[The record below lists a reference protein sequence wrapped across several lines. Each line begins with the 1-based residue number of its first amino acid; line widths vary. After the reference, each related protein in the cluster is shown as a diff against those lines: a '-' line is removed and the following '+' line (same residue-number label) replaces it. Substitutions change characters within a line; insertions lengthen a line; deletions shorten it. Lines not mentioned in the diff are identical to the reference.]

1 MYDKIYAIISAIA
14 DNYGFDADEAMELV
28 EEQVSAVVESSK
40 PVKAE
45 KPVKEKAAP
54 KKAVEKVEEENE
66 DVKKTRHNIE
76 LWEKKLEAG
85 NVKDRDAHVA
95 KIEKEK
101 AKLAKLLA
109 KAAPVKEEKPTK
121 AAAKAAPVKEEKPV
135 EVAPE
140 KDNRRIKRFSPAQK
154 KLLEEALEASEVD
167 FSDPKDFES
176 KKQQLVDFVNKMTDA
191 EYKLVSQA
199 DHFKNFAKSLKT
211 HEEAVKSIPSQEDG
225 CGAGC
230 VSCFRCAEHVSVT
243 TEELRSVNMLVETG
257 LSPAS
262 FWDADKL
269 RFVDGPD
276 QDSDEDMS
284 EVAFE
289 GKTYA
294 VGDNTGRVYEVV
306 GDNDVFVGFKG
317 VGKFKTLV

>member
-1 MYDKIYAIISAIA
+1 MYDQIYAIISAIA

-40 PVKAE
+40 PAKAE

-54 KKAVEKVEEENE
+54 KKAAEKVEEESE
-66 DVKKTRHNIE
+66 DVKKTRHNID

-85 NVKDRDAHVA
+85 SVKDRDAHVA

-101 AKLAKLLA
+101 AKLTKLLA
-109 KAAPVKEEKPTK
+109 KAPVKEEKPAK
-121 AAAKAAPVKEEKPV
+121 AAAKAPVKEEKPA
-135 EVAPE
+135 EAPE

-154 KLLEEALEASEVD
+154 KLLEEALTASEVD
-167 FSDPKDFES
+167 FSDPKDFEN
-176 KKQQLVDFVNKMTDA
+176 KKQQLIDLVNKMTDA

-199 DHFKNFAKSLKT
+199 DHFKNFAKSLSARQGGET
-211 HEEAVKSIPSQEDG
+211 AVSEEE

-243 TEELRSVNMLVETG
+243 TEELRGVKMLVETG

-262 FWDADKL
+262 FWDADNL
-269 RFVDGPD
+269 RFVDGPA

-284 EVAFE
+284 EVGFE

-317 VGKFKTLV
+317 VGKFKMLA

>member
-1 MYDKIYAIISAIA
+1 MYDRIYAIISAIA

-28 EEQVSAVVESSK
+28 EEQVSVIVESSK
-40 PVKAE
+40 PAKAE

-54 KKAVEKVEEENE
+54 KKAVEKIEEESE
-66 DVKKTRHNIE
+66 DVKKTRHNID

-85 NVKDRDAHVA
+85 SVKDRDAHVA

-101 AKLAKLLA
+101 AKLTKLLA
-109 KAAPVKEEKPTK
+109 KAPVKEEKPAK
-121 AAAKAAPVKEEKPV
+121 AAAKAPVKEEKPV
-135 EVAPE
+135 EAPE

-154 KLLEEALEASEVD
+154 KLLEEALTESEVD
-167 FSDPKDFES
+167 FSDPKDFEN
-176 KKQQLVDFVNKMTDA
+176 KKQQLIDLVNKMTDA

-199 DHFKNFAKSLKT
+199 DHFKNFAKSLSVRQG
-211 HEEAVKSIPSQEDG
+211 AVETAPSDE
-225 CGAGC
+225 CGSGC

-243 TEELRSVNMLVETG
+243 TEELRGVKMLVETG
-257 LSPAS
+257 PEPGT
-262 FWDADKL
+262 FWDADNL
-269 RFVDGPD
+269 RFVDGPA

-284 EVAFE
+284 EVSFE

-317 VGKFKTLV
+317 VGKFKKLA

>member
-1 MYDKIYAIISAIA
+1 MYDQIYAIISAIA

-40 PVKAE
+40 PAKAE

-54 KKAVEKVEEENE
+54 KKAVEKVEEESE
-66 DVKKTRHNIE
+66 DVKKTRHNID

-85 NVKDRDAHVA
+85 SVKDRDAHVA

-101 AKLAKLLA
+101 AKLTKLLA
-109 KAAPVKEEKPTK
+109 KAPVKEEKPAK
-121 AAAKAAPVKEEKPV
+121 AAAKAPVKEEKPV
-135 EVAPE
+135 EAPE

-154 KLLEEALEASEVD
+154 KLLEEALTASEVD
-167 FSDPKDFES
+167 FSDPKDFEN
-176 KKQQLVDFVNKMTDA
+176 KKQQLIDLVNKMTDA

-199 DHFKNFAKSLKT
+199 DHFKNFAKSLSARQGSET
-211 HEEAVKSIPSQEDG
+211 AVSEEE

-243 TEELRSVNMLVETG
+243 IDELRSVNMLVETG

-269 RFVDGPD
+269 RFVDGPAD
-276 QDSDEDMS
+276 DTDEENDL
-284 EVAFE
+284 VTFN
-289 GKTYA
+289 GKSYA
-294 VGDNTGRVYEVV
+294 VGENTGRVYEIIE
-306 GDNDVFVGFKG
+306 GGSDVFVGFKG
-317 VGKFKTLV
+317 VGKFKMLA